1 LKKKYEAISIKDV
14 AKEAG
19 VSISTV
25 SNALNNSRYVK
36 EETKKRINEVA
47 ERLKYTPNIIARG
60 LKTRSTST
68 VAVIVPDISNQFFAQ
83 VIKGVEEVA
92 RLRKYNVLLAC
103 TYYDV
108 LEEKKSIEIL
118 RKQFVDG
125 FVFIS
130 GYDSFDYIK
139 ALNDD
144 KVPVVVADRELEDIK
159 VPSVLI
165 DNFYAMKEAV
175 NYLYDLG
182 HNKIG
187 YISYTYDNQTTV
199 RKRFEGY
206 CEGLKENKLDYNP
219 DMVVISETLRLNEL
233 QGSHEA
239 VRKIIKYKSI
249 PSVIMTASDF
259 IAVGVIEALK
269 DLKIKIPEEISV
281 IGYDNILISQYT
293 SPLLTTVKQPKE
305 KMGAIAMNL
314 LLDIIEGKKIK
325 NRNIVLPTKLIVRRS
340 VAKPANLN

>member
-305 KMGAIAMNL
+305 KMGDIAMNL